1 MPADRSDD
9 HLALAARLDA
19 QRQVESVAARA
30 LIEAFV
36 ARARDEG
43 VEAQLLKARSRTGK
57 ALLKTNVT
65 GWYIKRD
72 HSLGVGVDGQFY
84 ILGADDGLKARLK
97 GVVLTP
103 SDPPLEIG
111 RGARDGESMPLETAL
126 ELRLAA
132 GNDF

>member
-19 QRQVESVAARA
+19 QREAESVAARA
-30 LIEAFV
+30 LIEDFIAD
-36 ARARDEG
+36 AIAQG
-43 VEAQLLKARSRTGK
+43 VTPQPLKARSRSGK
-57 ALLKTNVT
+57 ALLKSNVT

-84 ILGADDGLKARLK
+84 ILGAEDGLTARLK
-97 GVVLTP
+97 GVVLAP

-111 RGARDGESMPLETAL
+111 RGARDGESMPLSTAL

-132 GNDF
+132 SNDF

>member
-19 QRQVESVAARA
+19 QRQVESVAALA
-30 LIEAFV
+30 LIEGFIAD
-36 ARARDEG
+36 ASAQG
-43 VEAQLLKARSRTGK
+43 VTPQPLKARSRTGK

-72 HSLGVGVDGQFY
+72 RSLGVGVDGQFY
-84 ILGADDGLKARLK
+84 ILGAEDGIAARLK
-97 GVVLTP
+97 GVVLSP

-111 RGARDGESMPLETAL
+111 RGARDGESMPLSTAL
-126 ELRLAA
+126 ALRLAA